1 MRDAVENIDQGGCV
15 ARWQGFY
22 DELAAERYPA
32 LLAYAVAF
40 TGQRATA
47 EDLVQEAMV
56 RTFSSPRRLSSA
68 RHAEHYVRRAIAS
81 VFVDDKRREQL
92 FRRST
97 ARLANADV
105 GPDHAGH
112 VDARDAVTIALASLS
127 PQVRACVVLRY
138 YDDLTMAQIADHLH
152 LAVGT
157 VKRYLH
163 DGAEAL
169 RGELGAD
176 PDEERVEVLVTP
188 RREK

>member
-1 MRDAVENIDQGGCV
+1 M

-22 DELAAERYPA
+22 DELAERRYPA
-32 LLAYAVAF
+32 LLAYAIAF

-68 RHAEHYVRRAIAS
+68 QHAEHYVRRAIAS

-92 FRRST
+92 FRRS
-97 ARLANADV
+97 ASRIASADV
-105 GPDHAGH
+105 SADGAAR
-112 VDARDAVTIALASLS
+112 VDARDAVSVALTALT

-138 YDDLTMAQIADHLH
+138 YDDLTVAQIADGLG

-163 DGAEAL
+163 DGAAAL
-169 RGELGAD
+169 REELGAD
-176 PDEERVEVLVTP
+176 PDAEQVHIVVNSQRG
-188 RREK
+188 KGN

>member
-1 MRDAVENIDQGGCV
+1 V

-22 DELAAERYPA
+22 DELAERRYPA
-32 LLAYAVAF
+32 LLAYAIAF

-56 RTFSSPRRLSSA
+56 KTFSSPRRLSSA
-68 RHAEHYVRRAIAS
+68 QHAEHYVRRAIAS

-92 FRRST
+92 FRRSAT
-97 ARLANADV
+97 RLADADV
-105 GPDHAGH
+105 GSDPAAE
-112 VDARDAVTIALASLS
+112 VDSRDAVTDALATLT

-138 YDDLTMAQIADHLH
+138 YDDLTVAQIADRLG
-152 LAVGT
+152 LALGT

-163 DGAEAL
+163 DGGVAL
-169 RGELGAD
+169 RDELGAD
-176 PDEERVEVLVTP
+176 PDVERVEVLVTE

>member
-1 MRDAVENIDQGGCV
+1 V

-22 DELAAERYPA
+22 DELAERRYPA
-32 LLAYAVAF
+32 LLAYAIAF

-68 RHAEHYVRRAIAS
+68 QHAEHYVRRAIAS

-92 FRRST
+92 FRRSAT
-97 ARLANADV
+97 RLAGADV
-105 GPDHAGH
+105 GSDGAAE
-112 VDARDAVTIALASLS
+112 VDSRDAVTLALTALT

-138 YDDLTMAQIADHLH
+138 YDDLTVAQIADRLG
-152 LAVGT
+152 LALGT

-163 DGAEAL
+163 DGAETL

-176 PDEERVEVLVTP
+176 PDLERVDVRVTE
-188 RREK
+188 RTEK

>member
-1 MRDAVENIDQGGCV
+1 V

-22 DELAAERYPA
+22 DELAEARYPS
-32 LLAYAVAF
+32 LLAYAIAF

-68 RHAEHYVRRAIAS
+68 QHAEHYVRRAIAS

-92 FRRST
+92 FRRSA
-97 ARLANADV
+97 ARLADADV
-105 GPDHAGH
+105 TPDGAVE
-112 VDARDAVTIALASLS
+112 VDSRDAVTLALVALT

-138 YDDLTMAQIADHLH
+138 YDDLTVAQIADRLG
-152 LAVGT
+152 LALGT

-163 DGAEAL
+163 DGAESL
-169 RGELGAD
+169 RDELGAQ
-176 PDEERVEVLVTP
+176 PDVERVEVLVAQ

>member
-1 MRDAVENIDQGGCV
+1 M

-22 DELAAERYPA
+22 DELAERRYPA
-32 LLAYAVAF
+32 LLAYAIAF

-56 RTFSSPRRLSSA
+56 RTFSSPRRLSSPQ
-68 RHAEHYVRRAIAS
+68 HAEHYVRRAIAS

-92 FRRST
+92 FRRS
-97 ARLANADV
+97 ASRLADAEV
-105 GPDHAGH
+105 APDRAAQ
-112 VDARDAVTIALASLS
+112 VDNRDAVALALEALT

-138 YDDLTMAQIADHLH
+138 YDDLTVAQIADRLG
-152 LAVGT
+152 LALGT

-163 DGAEAL
+163 DGGVAL
-169 RGELGAD
+169 RGELGAE
-176 PDEERVEVLVTP
+176 PDVERVDVLVTQ

>member
-1 MRDAVENIDQGGCV
+1 M

-22 DELAAERYPA
+22 DELAERRYPS
-32 LLAYAVAF
+32 LLAYAMAF

-56 RTFSSPRRLSSA
+56 RTFSSPRRLASVE
-68 RHAEHYVRRAIAS
+68 HAEHYVRRAIAS

-92 FRRST
+92 FRRSH
-97 ARLANADV
+97 ARLADADV
-105 GPDHAGH
+105 APDRASA
-112 VDARDAVTIALASLS
+112 VDNRDAVTVALAALP

-138 YDDLTMAQIADHLH
+138 YDDLTVAQIADRLG
-152 LAVGT
+152 LALGS

-169 RGELGAD
+169 RGELGAE
-176 PDEERVEVLVTP
+176 PDQERVDVLVTQ

>member
-1 MRDAVENIDQGGCV
+1 MG
-15 ARWQGFY
+15 RWQGFY
-22 DELAAERYPA
+22 DELADRRYPA
-32 LLAYAVAF
+32 LLAYAMAF

-56 RTFSSPRRLSSA
+56 RTFSSPRRLASA
-68 RHAEHYVRRAIAS
+68 DHAEHYVRRAIAS

-97 ARLANADV
+97 TRLARTDV
-105 GPDHAGH
+105 GPDHAAN
-112 VDARDAVTIALASLS
+112 VDARDAVTLALAALS

-138 YDDLTMAQIADHLH
+138 YDDLTMAQIADQLH

-163 DGAEAL
+163 DGAQTL

-176 PDEERVEVLVTP
+176 PDAERVEVVVTE
-188 RREK
+188 RREN

>member
-1 MRDAVENIDQGGCV
+1 M

-22 DELAAERYPA
+22 DELAEHRYPA
-32 LLAYAVAF
+32 LLAYAIAF

-56 RTFSSPRRLSSA
+56 RTFSSPRRLSSVQ
-68 RHAEHYVRRAIAS
+68 HAEHYVRRAIAS

-92 FRRST
+92 FRRS
-97 ARLANADV
+97 ASRLADAEV
-105 GPDHAGH
+105 APDRATL
-112 VDARDAVTIALASLS
+112 VDSRDAVTLALVALT

-138 YDDLTMAQIADHLH
+138 YDDLTVAQIADRLG
-152 LAVGT
+152 LALGT

-163 DGAEAL
+163 DGAESL
-169 RGELGAD
+169 RGELGAE
-176 PDEERVEVLVTP
+176 PDAERVEVLVTE

>member
-1 MRDAVENIDQGGCV
+1 V

-22 DELAAERYPA
+22 DELAGTRYSS
-32 LLAYAVAF
+32 LLAYAIAF

-68 RHAEHYVRRAIAS
+68 QHAEHYVRRAIAS

-92 FRRST
+92 FRRS
-97 ARLANADV
+97 ASRLADADV
-105 GPDHAGH
+105 APDRAAH
-112 VDARDAVTIALASLS
+112 VDTRDAVTDALATLT

-138 YDDLTMAQIADHLH
+138 YDDLTVAQIADRLG
-152 LAVGT
+152 LALGT

-163 DGAEAL
+163 DGAATM
-169 RGELGAD
+169 RDHLGAD
-176 PDEERVEVLVTP
+176 PDAERVEVSVTP

>member
-1 MRDAVENIDQGGCV
+1 M

>member
-1 MRDAVENIDQGGCV
+1 M

-22 DELAAERYPA
+22 DELAERRYPA
-32 LLAYAVAF
+32 LLAYAIAF

-68 RHAEHYVRRAIAS
+68 QHAEHYVRRAIAS

-92 FRRST
+92 FRRS
-97 ARLANADV
+97 ASRLADAGV
-105 GPDHAGH
+105 GSDHAAQ
-112 VDARDAVTIALASLS
+112 VDSRDAVTLALAALT

-138 YDDLTMAQIADHLH
+138 YDDLTVAQIADRLG
-152 LAVGT
+152 LALGT

-163 DGAEAL
+163 DGAESL
-169 RGELGAD
+169 RGELGAE
-176 PDEERVEVLVTP
+176 PDVERVEVLVTQ

>member
-1 MRDAVENIDQGGCV
+1 M

-22 DELAAERYPA
+22 DEFAERRYPA
-32 LLAYAVAF
+32 LLAYAIAF

-68 RHAEHYVRRAIAS
+68 QHAEHYVRRAIAS

-92 FRRST
+92 FRRSSS
-97 ARLANADV
+97 RLADADV
-105 GPDHAGH
+105 GPDLAVE
-112 VDARDAVTIALASLS
+112 VDSRDAVALALAALT

-138 YDDLTMAQIADHLH
+138 YDDLTVAQIADRLG
-152 LAVGT
+152 LALGT

-163 DGAEAL
+163 DGAAAL
-169 RGELGAD
+169 RDELGAD
-176 PDEERVEVLVTP
+176 PDAERVDVAVNS
-188 RREK
+188 RRGKGN